1 MIVKNESK
9 IIERCLNP
17 TKSIVDFVSI
27 CDMGSTDDTPDIIKN
42 WYREN
47 NIPGT
52 VHHQPFK
59 NFGYNRSLA
68 VSLAQKT
75 YPKADYLLLLD
86 ADMVLEV
93 KPHFDKC
100 TLDKD
105 HYLTM
110 QYDSHI
116 KYWLSRLLKT
126 SLPWRSVGVTH
137 EYWDLDRDN
146 LVAD

>member
-1 MIVKNESK
+1 M
-9 IIERCLNP
+9 
-17 TKSIVDFVSI
+17 
-27 CDMGSTDDTPDIIKN
+27 
-42 WYREN
+42 
-47 NIPGT
+47 
-52 VHHQPFK
+52 
-59 NFGYNRSLA
+59 
-68 VSLAQKT
+68 
-75 YPKADYLLLLD
+75 LLLD
-86 ADMVLEV
+86 ADMILEV

-146 LVAD
+146 LVADQDTVGKLYCLIINDEGDGESKIDKFERDKRLLLEGLPDAATPPDLKVRYMF